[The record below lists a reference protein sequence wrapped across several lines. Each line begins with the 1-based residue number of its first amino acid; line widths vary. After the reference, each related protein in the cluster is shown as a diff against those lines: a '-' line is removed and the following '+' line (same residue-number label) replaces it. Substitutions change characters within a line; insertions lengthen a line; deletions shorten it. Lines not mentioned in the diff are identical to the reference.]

1 MKDLLIYLYPITQF
15 IIFFFYIPYI
25 RSVVE
30 SETADAINVPA
41 QLSFFVTG
49 GIAALYM
56 FIVNQDILAGGIIV
70 VHILIGIV
78 WSLLDGE
85 ILNSLIVFRLL
96 GIRSFHGCCKVT
108 QIHKGFRLGHNK
120 MGHLKR

>member
-1 MKDLLIYLYPITQF
+1 MIEVKDLLIYLYPITQF

-70 VHILIGIV
+70 VHILIGNLAVAILA
-78 WSLLDGE
+78 WSKQ
-85 ILNSLIVFRLL
+85 R
-96 GIRSFHGCCKVT
+96 K
-108 QIHKGFRLGHNK
+108 HKIKNTRK
-120 MGHLKR
+120 SP